1 MALHGGLLPFCATF
15 FNFLD
20 YCKPSLRLAALNELR
35 CIYVFTHDSVFL
47 GEDGPTHQPIEQL
60 AMLRAT
66 PNVIDIRP
74 ADALE
79 TLEAWKFAVQPET
92 GPSVI
97 VLSRQKLPYL
107 GDRNA
112 AVSRGAYI
120 LDEPAGTPDLI
131 LIASGSEVQ
140 LARAAA
146 KLLAAKGTKARV
158 VSMPS
163 FHLFDKQDAAYRDS
177 VLPPAIKARVSIEA
191 AATIGWHKYIGDRG
205 IAYGLDHFGTSAPA
219 PAIEKEFGFTPEHIA
234 DVATGLLAGV

>member
-1 MALHGGLLPFCATF
+1 
-15 FNFLD
+15 
-20 YCKPSLRLAALNELR
+20 
-35 CIYVFTHDSVFL
+35 
-47 GEDGPTHQPIEQL
+47 
-60 AMLRAT
+60 
-66 PNVIDIRP
+66 
-74 ADALE
+74 
-79 TLEAWKFAVQPET
+79 
-92 GPSVI
+92 

-107 GDRNA
+107 GDRTA

-163 FHLFDKQDAAYRDS
+163 FHLFDQQDAAYRES
-177 VLPPAIKARVSIEA
+177 VLPAAIKARVSIEA
-191 AATIGWHKYIGDRG
+191 GTTLGWHKYVGDRG
-205 IAYGLDHFGTSAPA
+205 LAYGLDHFGTSAPA
-219 PAIEKEFGFTPEHIA
+219 PAIEKEYGFTPEHIA